1 MNAAILSA
9 QISKSA
15 AHLRSSDWKL
25 LVSSR
30 HCQEIVHCE
39 IWSKKNQEI
48 RTLNSTNTL
57 PMQLLL
63 VAILAV
69 ADNTAIVQY
78 EMMLQHSNISVEF
91 KHKTEL

>member
-1 MNAAILSA
+1 
-9 QISKSA
+9 
-15 AHLRSSDWKL
+15 
-25 LVSSR
+25 
-30 HCQEIVHCE
+30 
-39 IWSKKNQEI
+39 
-48 RTLNSTNTL
+48 
-57 PMQLLL
+57 MQQLL